1 MAAPGLPDNR
11 TTMTQDLKKKLKSRW
26 HTFTASEQ
34 RIAGY
39 LVQNLGGLPFET
51 AASLGQRVGVSAM
64 TVGRFLRKLGY
75 AGVAEMKEEL
85 RGDTGWLK
93 YYHSPAPAEGPG
105 ARDEN
110 LEADIRAVSATHAL
124 ARGEEWKAIVRL
136 LASADRVSVA
146 SFQLGRFLGL
156 MFASLLQQVRPH
168 VTFTSG
174 VDGAYTDVLIDST
187 EKSCVV
193 LIDERRYSRHFRIL
207 AEEVASRGIPL
218 VILTDAECY
227 WARQLTPHVLMLPIQ
242 PQRAWH
248 SFTAFGTL
256 FNVLLGAVIR
266 ARGSDAVYERIEQ
279 ITAMRQQFIGFSGPS
294 PSPEPAGAAAP
305 SSRRARKRPRNG

>member
-1 MAAPGLPDNR
+1 MA
-11 TTMTQDLKKKLKSRW
+11 
-26 HTFTASEQ
+26 
-34 RIAGY
+34 
-39 LVQNLGGLPFET
+39 
-51 AASLGQRVGVSAM
+51 
-64 TVGRFLRKLGY
+64 
-75 AGVAEMKEEL
+75 
-85 RGDTGWLK
+85 WLK
-93 YYHSPAPAEGPG
+93 YYPSPAPAEGPG

-124 ARGEEWKAIVRL
+124 ARGEEWQAIVHL

-156 MFASLLQQVRPH
+156 MFATLLQQIRPQ
-168 VTFTSG
+168 VAFASG

-187 EKSCVV
+187 GKSCVV

-218 VILTDAECY
+218 VIITDSECY
-227 WARQLTPHVLMLPIQ
+227 WARQLTPHVLLLPIH
-242 PQRAWH
+242 PGRAWH
-248 SFTAFGTL
+248 SFTAFGAL

-266 ARGSDAVYERIEQ
+266 ARGNHAVYERIEQ

-294 PSPEPAGAAAP
+294 PAPEPAGAVP
-305 SSRRARKRPRNG
+305 PRRARKRRRNG

>member
-1 MAAPGLPDNR
+1 
-11 TTMTQDLKKKLKSRW
+11 MTQDLKKKLKSRW
-26 HTFTASEQ
+26 HTFTTSEQ

-85 RGDTGWLK
+85 RGDTTWLK
-93 YYHSPAPAEGPG
+93 LYHSPAPAAGPD

-124 ARGEEWKAIVRL
+124 ARGEEWEAIVHL
-136 LASADRVSVA
+136 LATADRVSVA

-156 MFASLLQQVRPH
+156 MFATLLQQIRPH
-168 VTFTSG
+168 VAFASG
-174 VDGAYTDVLIDST
+174 VDGAYADVLIDST

-193 LIDERRYSRHFRIL
+193 LIDERRYSRHFRVL
-207 AEEVASRGIPL
+207 AEEVAARGIPL

-227 WARQLTPHVLMLPIQ
+227 WARQLTPHVLMLPAQ
-242 PQRAWH
+242 PNRAWH

-266 ARGSDAVYERIEQ
+266 ERGSDAVYQRVEQ
-279 ITAMRQQFIGFSGPS
+279 ITAMRKQFIGFSGPS
-294 PSPEPAGAAAP
+294 PSPERAGATP
-305 SSRRARKRPRNG
+305 SRRARRRTSG

>member
-1 MAAPGLPDNR
+1 MS
-11 TTMTQDLKKKLKSRW
+11 QDLQKKLKSGW
-26 HTFTASEQ
+26 EGFTASEQ

-39 LVQNLGGLPFET
+39 LLQNLSGIPFET
-51 AASLGQRVGVSAM
+51 ATSLGQRVGVSAM

-75 AGVAEMKEEL
+75 AGVAELKEEL
-85 RGDTGWLK
+85 RGDTTWLK
-93 YYHSPAPAEGPG
+93 LYHSPAPAEGPG

-110 LEADIRAVSATHAL
+110 LEGEIRALSAIHAL
-124 ARGEEWKAIVRL
+124 ARGGEWKAIVRL

-156 MFASLLQQVRPH
+156 MFATLLQQIRPR
-168 VTFTSG
+168 VAFASG

-187 EKSCVV
+187 ENSCVV

-207 AEEVASRGIPL
+207 AEEVAARGIPL
-218 VILTDAECY
+218 VILTDTQCY

-242 PQRAWH
+242 PGRAWH

-256 FNVLLGAVIR
+256 FNLLLGAVIR
-266 ARGSDAVYERIEQ
+266 ARGSDAVYERIER

-294 PSPEPAGAAAP
+294 LSSAAPAGEKP
-305 SSRRARKRPRNG
+305 KRRARKRRPA

>member
-1 MAAPGLPDNR
+1 MAK
-11 TTMTQDLKKKLKSRW
+11 DLQKKLKSRW
-26 HTFTASEQ
+26 ESFTPSEQ
-34 RIAGY
+34 RLAGY
-39 LVQNLGGLPFET
+39 LLQNLKSLPFET

-85 RGDTGWLK
+85 RGDTAWLK
-93 YYHSPAPAEGPG
+93 LYHSPAPPAEGPD

-110 LEADIRAVSATHAL
+110 LEAEIRAVSAIHAL
-124 ARGEEWKAIVRL
+124 ARGEEWKTIVNL

-156 MFASLLQQVRPH
+156 MFATLLQQIRPH
-168 VTFTSG
+168 VAFATG

-187 EKSCVV
+187 GKSCVV

-207 AEEVASRGIPL
+207 AGEVAARGIPL
-218 VILTDAECY
+218 VILTDSECY
-227 WARQLTPHVLMLPIQ
+227 WARQLTPYVVMLPIQ
-242 PQRAWH
+242 PGRAWH

-256 FNVLLGAVIR
+256 FNLLLGAVIR
-266 ARGSDAVYERIEQ
+266 ARGSDAVYGRIEQ

-294 PSPEPAGAAAP
+294 PSPEPAGAAR
-305 SSRRARKRPRNG
+305 SRRAGKHRRNG

>member
-1 MAAPGLPDNR
+1 
-11 TTMTQDLKKKLKSRW
+11 MTQDLKQKLKSRW
-26 HTFTASEQ
+26 STFTASEQ
-34 RIAGY
+34 QIAGY
-39 LVQNLGGLPFET
+39 LVQNLSGLPFET

-64 TVGRFLRKLGY
+64 TVGRFLRKIGY

-85 RGDTGWLK
+85 RGDTAWLEL
-93 YYHSPAPAEGPG
+93 YHSPAPAEGPD

-124 ARGEEWKAIVRL
+124 ARGEPWNAIVHL
-136 LASADRVSVA
+136 LASADRVSIA

-156 MFASLLQQVRPH
+156 MFATLLQQIRPH
-168 VTFTSG
+168 VAFASG

-187 EKSCVV
+187 GKSCVV

-207 AEEVASRGIPL
+207 AEEVAARGIPL
-218 VILTDAECY
+218 VILTDSECY

-242 PQRAWH
+242 PDRAWH

-279 ITAMRQQFIGFSGPS
+279 ITAMRQQFIGFSGPG
-294 PSPEPAGAAAP
+294 PVGRGGAA
-305 SSRRARKRPRNG
+305 SGKKTRNAATRTSVSKGHQSG

>member
-1 MAAPGLPDNR
+1 
-11 TTMTQDLKKKLKSRW
+11 MTQDLKKKLKSRW
-26 HTFTASEQ
+26 HTFTTSEQ

-85 RGDTGWLK
+85 RGDTAWLK
-93 YYHSPAPAEGPG
+93 LYHSLAPAEGPG
-105 ARDEN
+105 ARDES
-110 LEADIRAVSATHAL
+110 LEAEIRAVSAVHAL
-124 ARGEEWKAIVRL
+124 TRGEEWQAIARL

-156 MFASLLQQVRPH
+156 MFATLLQQIRPH
-168 VTFTSG
+168 VAFASG

-207 AEEVASRGIPL
+207 AEEVAARGIPL
-218 VILTDAECY
+218 VILTDSECY
-227 WARQLTPHVLMLPIQ
+227 WARPLTPHVLMLPIQ
-242 PQRAWH
+242 PERAWH
-248 SFTAFGTL
+248 SFTAFSTL
-256 FNVLLGAVIR
+256 FNLLLGTVIR
-266 ARGSDAVYERIEQ
+266 VRGSDAVYQRVEQ
-279 ITAMRQQFIGFSGPS
+279 ITAMRQQFIGFSGSS
-294 PSPEPAGAAAP
+294 PSPEPAGAAAA
-305 SSRRARKRPRNG
+305 RRPRKRRNG

>member
-1 MAAPGLPDNR
+1 
-11 TTMTQDLKKKLKSRW
+11 MTQDLKKKLKSRW
-26 HTFTASEQ
+26 RTFTASEQ

-39 LVQNLGGLPFET
+39 LVQNLSGLPFET

-85 RGDTGWLK
+85 RGDTAWLK
-93 YYHSPAPAEGPG
+93 YYHSPAPAEGPDG
-105 ARDEN
+105 RDEN
-110 LEADIRAVSATHAL
+110 LEADIRAVSAVHAL
-124 ARGEEWKAIVRL
+124 ARGEEWQAIVHL

-156 MFASLLQQVRPH
+156 MFATLLQQIRPR
-168 VTFTSG
+168 VAFASG

-193 LIDERRYSRHFRIL
+193 LIDERRYSRHFKIL
-207 AEEVASRGIPL
+207 AAEVAARGIPL
-218 VILTDAECY
+218 VIFTDSECY
-227 WARQLTPHVLMLPIQ
+227 WARQMTPHVLMLPIQ

-248 SFTAFGTL
+248 SFTAFSTL

-266 ARGSDAVYERIEQ
+266 ARGSDAVYQRIEQ

-294 PSPEPAGAAAP
+294 PSPEPAGAAP
-305 SSRRARKRPRNG
+305 SRRARKRRGN

>member
-1 MAAPGLPDNR
+1 
-11 TTMTQDLKKKLKSRW
+11 MTHDLKKKLKSRW
-26 HTFTASEQ
+26 HTFTTSEQ

-39 LVQNLGGLPFET
+39 LLQNLSGLPFET

-85 RGDTGWLK
+85 RGGTGWLK
-93 YYHSPAPAEGPG
+93 LYHSPSPTEGPD
-105 ARDEN
+105 ARNES
-110 LEADIRAVSATHAL
+110 LEAEIRALSAAHAL
-124 ARGEEWKAIVRL
+124 AGGEEWKAIVRL

-156 MFASLLQQVRPH
+156 MFASLLQQVRPR
-168 VTFTSG
+168 VAFASG

-207 AEEVASRGIPL
+207 AKEVAARGIPL
-218 VILTDAECY
+218 VILTDSECY

-242 PQRAWH
+242 PERAWH

-256 FNVLLGAVIR
+256 FNLLLGAVIR
-266 ARGSDAVYERIEQ
+266 ARGSDAVYDRIEQ

-294 PSPEPAGAAAP
+294 PSPEPAGATAP
-305 SSRRARKRPRNG
+305 ARRARKRRHDG

>member
-1 MAAPGLPDNR
+1 
-11 TTMTQDLKKKLKSRW
+11 MTQDLKKKLKSRW

-93 YYHSPAPAEGPG
+93 YYHSPAPAEGPD

-218 VILTDAECY
+218 VILTDSECY

-242 PQRAWH
+242 PERAWH
-248 SFTAFGTL
+248 SFTGFGTL

-294 PSPEPAGAAAP
+294 PEPARTAAP
-305 SSRRARKRPRNG
+305 SRRARKRHPG

>member
-1 MAAPGLPDNR
+1 
-11 TTMTQDLKKKLKSRW
+11 MTQDLKKKLKSRW

-34 RIAGY
+34 RIADY
-39 LVQNLGGLPFET
+39 LMRNLGGLPFET

-85 RGDTGWLK
+85 RGDTTWLK
-93 YYHSPAPAEGPG
+93 LYHSPAPPTEGPD

-124 ARGEEWKAIVRL
+124 ARGREWQAIVRL

-156 MFASLLQQVRPH
+156 MFATLLQQVRPH
-168 VTFTSG
+168 VAFASG

-218 VILTDAECY
+218 VILTDSECY
-227 WARQLTPHVLMLPIQ
+227 WARRLTPHVLMLPIQ
-242 PQRAWH
+242 PERAWH

-266 ARGSDAVYERIEQ
+266 ARGSEAVYERIEQ

-294 PSPEPAGAAAP
+294 PSPEPARTTVP
-305 SSRRARKRPRNG
+305 SQRVRKKRRNG

>member
-1 MAAPGLPDNR
+1 
-11 TTMTQDLKKKLKSRW
+11 MTQDLKKKLKSRW

-39 LVQNLGGLPFET
+39 LVQNLSGLPFET

-85 RGDTGWLK
+85 RGDTTWQK
-93 YYHSPAPAEGPG
+93 FYHSPAPAEGPD

-110 LEADIRAVSATHAL
+110 LEADIRAVSTAHAL

-156 MFASLLQQVRPH
+156 MFATLLQQIRPR
-168 VTFTSG
+168 VAFASG

-218 VILTDAECY
+218 VILTDSECY

-242 PQRAWH
+242 PERAWH
-248 SFTAFGTL
+248 SFTAFGAL

-294 PSPEPAGAAAP
+294 PSPEPAGAAP
-305 SSRRARKRPRNG
+305 SRRARKRRTNG

>member
-1 MAAPGLPDNR
+1 
-11 TTMTQDLKKKLKSRW
+11 MTQDLKKKLKSRW

-39 LVQNLGGLPFET
+39 LLQNLGGLPFET

-85 RGDTGWLK
+85 RGGTGWLK
-93 YYHSPAPAEGPG
+93 LYHSPPSTEGPE
-105 ARDEN
+105 ARNEN
-110 LEADIRAVSATHAL
+110 LEAEIRALSATHAL
-124 ARGEEWKAIVRL
+124 AGGEEWKAIVHL

-156 MFASLLQQVRPH
+156 MFASLLQQIRPH
-168 VTFTSG
+168 VTFASG

-207 AEEVASRGIPL
+207 AREVAARGIPL
-218 VILTDAECY
+218 VILTDSECY
-227 WARQLTPHVLMLPIQ
+227 WAHQLTPHVLMLPIQ
-242 PQRAWH
+242 AERAWH
-248 SFTAFGTL
+248 GFTAFGML
-256 FNVLLGAVIR
+256 FNLLLGAVIR

-279 ITAMRQQFIGFSGPS
+279 ITAMRQQFIGFSGPG
-294 PSPEPAGAAAP
+294 PAGAAAGKESRNP
-305 SSRRARKRPRNG
+305 ATTRRASLRKGRGRG